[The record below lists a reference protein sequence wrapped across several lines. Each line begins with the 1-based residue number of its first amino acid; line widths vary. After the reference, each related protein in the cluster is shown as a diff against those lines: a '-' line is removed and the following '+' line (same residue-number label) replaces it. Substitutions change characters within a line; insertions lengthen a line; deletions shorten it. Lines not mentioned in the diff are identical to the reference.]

1 MRGRAVSGPCGK
13 VGKLMDKVTFDN
25 DCVDCAWLLYMRIRD
40 HFGET
45 LGHIWADLY
54 VGDERGRGVL
64 LPQLIAISYKTK
76 FAREALQR
84 IWKFHIAEHIP
95 APTILEHYLLGW
107 VKILREDP
115 EARERES
122 YANFVRDLAFVG
134 VVNCLS
140 TETGINA
147 TRNLS
152 RIINGKKGDYPKCC
166 YEGGSAI
173 DIVGTA
179 MGKYGGESLGYKWLE
194 VIWLESGLPESPIY
208 RDGPSTCPIMK
219 YPINILRD
227 HKRKK
232 GQHCVG
238 GFMEQT
244 PLKDMMRR
252 STPQD
257 MVESSE
263 IDQERWR
270 TTGNRLIF

>member
-1 MRGRAVSGPCGK
+1 
-13 VGKLMDKVTFDN
+13 MDKDTFNN
-25 DCVDCAWLLYMRIRD
+25 DYVDCAWLLFMGIRD

-54 VGDERGRGVL
+54 VDDEIGRGVL
-64 LPQLIAISYKTK
+64 LPQLIAVSHKTK

-84 IWKFHIAEHIP
+84 IWKFHIAEGIP

-107 VKILREDP
+107 VKKLRVDP
-115 EARERES
+115 EAREKES
-122 YANFVRDLAFVG
+122 YAHFVRDLAIVG

-152 RIINGKKGDYPKCC
+152 RMIDGKKHDYPLCC

-194 VIWLESGLPESPIY
+194 GIWLESASPESPIY
-208 RDGPSTCPIMK
+208 RDGPSTRPIMEH
-219 YPINILRD
+219 PIYILRD

-252 STPQD
+252 YTPQD
-257 MVESSE
+257 RVKSSE
-263 IDQERWR
+263 NDQE
-270 TTGNRLIF
+270 L